1 MTSHPDR
8 QALDDWAIYGPGNPR
23 IAELVRQL
31 ALQHG
36 LRLADIESHIEAGL
50 QEWLKRLEAAKNT
63 DQASNAAS

>member
-36 LRLADIESHIEAGL
+36 LRVANIEAGIEATL
-50 QEWLKRLEAAKNT
+50 QEWLQRLDAARKT
-63 DQASNAAS
+63 GDQS